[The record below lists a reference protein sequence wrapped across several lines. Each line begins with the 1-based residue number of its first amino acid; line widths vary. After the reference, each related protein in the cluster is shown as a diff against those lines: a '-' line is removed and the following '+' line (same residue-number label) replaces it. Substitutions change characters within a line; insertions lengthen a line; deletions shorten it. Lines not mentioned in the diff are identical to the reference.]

1 YVDPKIEGTD
11 VAGGV
16 DNPAANQKINDMMDD
31 FDIWGAAV
39 KIAPTENTALA
50 LIYDEPFGVDTIYAK
65 GSEFNNDMGATEA
78 HVDTQSLTL
87 LGGGKVH
94 PNFWIYGGLE
104 YQEAKG
110 GVQLAQ
116 NFEGIPIYY

>member
-1 YVDPKIEGTD
+1 MNPLKHRTTIQLSIAASLLVTATSHASGLEYSKQSILPFFEEGNYAELSYAYVDPKIEGTD

-50 LIYDEPFGVDTIYAK
+50 LIY
-65 GSEFNNDMGATEA
+65 N
-78 HVDTQSLTL
+78 LR
-87 LGGGKVH
+87 
-94 PNFWIYGGLE
+94 
-104 YQEAKG
+104 
-110 GVQLAQ
+110 
-116 NFEGIPIYY
+116 